1 MIRMDFRMLAL
12 AALLAVAGA
21 VQGQPAVQRIPG
33 DVVALDGATLKV
45 KTGSGQVVSVRLAKD
60 ARISARSAA
69 DLARIA
75 PGYFIGTTAVA
86 QADGMLVA
94 SEVHIFPES
103 MRGTGE
109 GHRPM
114 ATVPGSTM
122 TNATV
127 TTVAAA
133 KPAAPRSTMTNA
145 TVADVAAT
153 GGGRRLT
160 LKYKDGEKV
169 VVVGDGVPVVMVE
182 PGDASLL
189 VPGAHVLVT
198 ATKELDG
205 SLVTDRVS
213 VGRNGLV
220 PPI

>member
-86 QADGMLVA
+86 QADGTLVA

-133 KPAAPRSTMTNA
+133 KPAAPKNTTTNA
-145 TVADVAAT
+145 TVADVATA